1 MKKFMKALI
10 VAVCAALLV
19 VGSIA
24 GTIAY
29 LTATDTVTNTFTV
42 GKVAITLDEAK
53 VTVYGEQ
60 DGDTRVDANEY
71 KLVPSRTYMKDPTI
85 HVDAESEECYV
96 FFKLDNQLGDAVTF
110 NISSADWTE
119 IGDTDVYYYKEAA
132 TAGGNY
138 TAFTEFTVKNDAN
151 VSALGEKTVNVTAYA
166 VQTSTNFADAEAAWN
181 ATFGATVQP

>member
-1 MKKFMKALI
+1 MKKFIKALI

-42 GKVAITLDEAK
+42 GKVAITLDEAD
-53 VTVYGEQ
+53 VDEYGVEILNAA
-60 DGDTRVDANEY
+60 RVDENEY
-71 KLVPSRTYMKDPTI
+71 KLVPSRTYKKDPTI

-96 FFKLDNQLGDAVTF
+96 FFKLDNQLGDAVTC

-119 IGDTDVYYYKEAA
+119 IGDTDVYYYKEVA

-166 VQTSTNFADAEAAWN
+166 VQTSANFDNATEAWN
-181 ATFGATVQP
+181 ATFGQ